1 MFFPLI
7 NGKLTHMADT
17 QLIKEKIDLAQLV
30 QEYVP
35 LKKAG
40 IYYKAPCPFHRE
52 KTPSFMVNAEKQI
65 WKCFGCGKGGDI
77 FSFVQ
82 EMEGLDFVEALK
94 LLAER
99 AGVKIDTYRNEIDK
113 SQKNRILE
121 INQKAAYFFHHV
133 LLEMPASKGARE
145 YLENRG
151 LKKETIDQW
160 QVGFIPDQWDLLTQ
174 YFLKKGTGVDDLVAA
189 GLTIKKDAARAGQG
203 FYDRFRGRIMFPIWD
218 VHGNVVG
225 FTGRVL
231 VETENSGGKYV
242 NTPQTLVYDKSRVL
256 YGLNNAKTEIKS
268 QDLAVIVEGQMD
280 VIACHQAGMKNV
292 VASSG
297 TALTHEQVKLLKRY
311 SPNIA
316 MAFDADKAGVAAAKR
331 GIDIALSEG
340 LNVRAISIP
349 EGKGKDADECLKKN
363 PQVWFDSVKNA
374 SDVMDWFFA
383 MAFANKDVSGPKAK
397 QQVADELLPLVGLI
411 PYAVERD
418 YWLKQLGDRLG
429 TDVSVLRDDLKR
441 FDKEK
446 KINNQ
451 TDKKPDATKTVPL
464 DTLNRL
470 LQRLLM
476 IWISHPDYVN
486 AQWPLLK
493 IKTFDGSVYQH
504 LYETIK
510 NQYNSH
516 SQPTISDWQHFFGDS
531 ELAEEFENLKMLAVI
546 EPGETADSDLK
557 TEGMK
562 IITRIVDEWSKKRRK
577 EIQFQLA
584 QAEQSGDKEQAQKLF
599 AELQNI

>member
-1 MFFPLI
+1 
-7 NGKLTHMADT
+7 MADT

-99 AGVKIDTYRNEIDK
+99 AGVKIDSYRSEIDK

-133 LLEMPASKGARE
+133 LLEMSASAGARE
-145 YLENRG
+145 YLQKRG

-174 YFLKKGTGVDDLVAA
+174 YFLKKGVGVDDLVAA
-189 GLTIKKDAARAGQG
+189 GLTIKKDAARAGKG
-203 FYDRFRGRIMFPIWD
+203 FYDRFRGRIMFPIWN

-256 YGLNNAKTEIKS
+256 YGLNNAKTEIKA

-297 TALTHEQVKLLKRY
+297 TALTLEQIKLLKRY
-311 SPNIA
+311 SPNVA

-349 EGKGKDADECLKKN
+349 EGAGKDADECLKKN
-363 PQVWFDSVKNA
+363 PQVWFDSVKSA

-383 MAFANKDVSGPKAK
+383 MAFNNKDVSGPKAK

-411 PYAVERD
+411 PFAVERD

-429 TDVSVLRDDLKR
+429 VEVSVLRDDLKR
-441 FDKEK
+441 FNK
-446 KINNQ
+446 
-451 TDKKPDATKTVPL
+451 DKKDGNQVDKRPQVAKAAPL
-464 DTLNRL
+464 DTVERL

-476 IWISHPDYVN
+476 IWSSHPEYLST
-486 AQWPLLK
+486 QWPK
-493 IKTFDGSVYQH
+493 FNSRCYEGSVYQH
-504 LYETIK
+504 LYESLK
-510 NQYNSH
+510 NQYNTS
-516 SQPTISDWQHFFGDS
+516 SPLSVADWQNFFTS
-531 ELAEEFENLKMLAVI
+531 SQYASEFENIKMLAAI
-546 EPGETADSDLK
+546 EPGETEDSDLK
-557 TEGMK
+557 IEGLEIMA
-562 IITRIVDEWSKKRRK
+562 RINDEWSKKRRK

-584 QAEQSGDKEQAQKLF
+584 QAEKNSDKELAQKLF
-599 AELQNI
+599 VELQNI

>member
-1 MFFPLI
+1 
-7 NGKLTHMADT
+7 MADT
-17 QLIKEKIDLAQLV
+17 QLIKEKLDLAQLV

-99 AGVKIDTYRNEIDK
+99 AGVKIDTYRSEIDK

-133 LLEMPASKGARE
+133 LLEMSASAGARE

-151 LKKETIDQW
+151 LKKETIEQW
-160 QVGFIPDQWDLLTQ
+160 QIGFIPDQWDLLTQ
-174 YFLKKGTGVDDLVAA
+174 YFLKKGVGVDDLIAA

-268 QDLAVIVEGQMD
+268 QDLTVIVEGQMD

-363 PQVWFDSVKNA
+363 PAVWFDSVKNA
-374 SDVMDWFFA
+374 SDVMDWFFV
-383 MAFANKDVSGPKAK
+383 MAFVNKDVSGPKAK

-446 KINNQ
+446 KNNNQ
-451 TDKKPDATKTVPL
+451 VDKKPEAVKSAPL

-476 IWISHPDYVN
+476 IWVSHPEYLQS
-486 AQWPLLK
+486 QWPSLK
-493 IKTFDGSVYQH
+493 QSTYEGGVYQH
-504 LYETIK
+504 LYETLK
-510 NQYNSH
+510 NQYNSN
-516 SQPTISDWQHFFGDS
+516 SQSTISDWQHFFANTES
-531 ELAEEFENLKMLAVI
+531 ASEFENLKMLAVI
-546 EPGETADSDLK
+546 EPGETVDSDLK
-557 TEGMK
+557 TEAIE
-562 IITRIVDEWSKKRRK
+562 IIARITDEWSKKRRK
-577 EIQFQLA
+577 EIQYQLA
-584 QAEQSGDKEQAQKLF
+584 QAEKSGDKDLSQKLF
-599 AELQNI
+599 VELQNI

>member
-1 MFFPLI
+1 
-7 NGKLTHMADT
+7 MADT

-99 AGVKIDTYRNEIDK
+99 AGVKIDSYRSEIDK

-133 LLEMPASKGARE
+133 LLEMSASAGARE

-151 LKKETIDQW
+151 LKKETIEQW

-174 YFLKKGTGVDDLVAA
+174 YFLKKGVGIDDLMAA

-203 FYDRFRGRIMFPIWD
+203 FYDRFRGRIMFPIWN

-231 VETENSGGKYV
+231 VETEHSGGKYV

-256 YGLNNAKTEIKS
+256 YGLNNAKTEIKA

-280 VIACHQAGMKNV
+280 VVACHQAGMKNV

-297 TALTHEQVKLLKRY
+297 TALTLEQIKLLKRY
-311 SPNIA
+311 SPNVA

-331 GIDIALSEG
+331 GIDIALTEG

-349 EGKGKDADECLKKN
+349 DGAGKDADECLKKN

-383 MAFANKDVSGPKAK
+383 MAFNNKDVSGPKAK

-429 TDVSVLRDDLKR
+429 VEVSVLRDDLKR
-441 FDKEK
+441 FDKNK
-446 KINNQ
+446 KEGNQ
-451 TDKKPDATKTVPL
+451 VDKRPAVAKAAPL
-464 DTLNRL
+464 DTVERL

-476 IWISHPDYVN
+476 IWSSHPEYIS
-486 AQWPLLK
+486 AQWSKLNSRCYV
-493 IKTFDGSVYQH
+493 GSVYQH
-504 LYETIK
+504 LYESIK
-510 NQYNSH
+510 NQYNTS
-516 SQPTISDWQHFFGDS
+516 SPLSTADWQNFFVNTDLTS
-531 ELAEEFENLKMLAVI
+531 EFENLKMLAAI
-546 EPGETADSDLK
+546 EPGETEDSDLK
-557 TEGMK
+557 IEGVE
-562 IITRIVDEWSKKRRK
+562 IVVRINDEWSRKKRK

-584 QAEQSGDKEQAQKLF
+584 QAEKIGDKELSQKLF
-599 AELQNI
+599 VELQNI

>member
-1 MFFPLI
+1 
-7 NGKLTHMADT
+7 MADT

-99 AGVKIDTYRNEIDK
+99 AGVKIDSYRSEIDK

-121 INQKAAYFFHHV
+121 INQKAVYFFHHV
-133 LLEMPASKGARE
+133 LLEMSASAGARE
-145 YLENRG
+145 YLQNRG

-174 YFLKKGTGVDDLVAA
+174 YFLKKGVGVDDLVAA
-189 GLTIKKDAARAGQG
+189 GLTIKKDAARAGKG
-203 FYDRFRGRIMFPIWD
+203 FYDRFRGRIMFPIWN

-256 YGLNNAKTEIKS
+256 YGLNNAKTEIKA

-280 VIACHQAGMKNV
+280 VVACHQAGMKNV

-331 GIDIALSEG
+331 GIDVALSEG

-349 EGKGKDADECLKKN
+349 EGAGKDADECLKKN
-363 PQVWFDSVKNA
+363 PEVWFDSVKNA

-383 MAFANKDVSGPKAK
+383 MAFANRDVSGPKAK

-429 TDVSVLRDDLKR
+429 VEVSVLRDDLKR
-441 FDKEK
+441 FDKNK
-446 KINNQ
+446 KQPAEN
-451 TDKKPDATKTVPL
+451 DKKPAAPKVAPL
-464 DTLNRL
+464 DTVERL

-476 IWISHPDYVN
+476 IWSSHPEYVN
-486 AQWPLLK
+486 AQWPK
-493 IKTFDGSVYQH
+493 FNQRCYGGSVYQH
-504 LYETIK
+504 LYESIN
-510 NQYNSH
+510 NQYNTS
-516 SQPTISDWQHFFGDS
+516 SPLSTAGWQNFFVNS
-531 ELAEEFENLKMLAVI
+531 ESASEFENLKMLAAI
-546 EPGETADSDLK
+546 EPGETEDSDLK
-557 TEGMK
+557 IEGQE
-562 IITRIVDEWSKKRRK
+562 IVVRIAQEWSKKKRK
-577 EIQFQLA
+577 EIQFQLS
-584 QAEQSGDKEQAQKLF
+584 QAEKSGNKELAQKLF
-599 AELQNI
+599 VELQNI

>member
-1 MFFPLI
+1 
-7 NGKLTHMADT
+7 MADT
-17 QLIKEKIDLAQLV
+17 QLIKEKLDLAQLV

-99 AGVKIDTYRNEIDK
+99 AGVKIDAYRSEIDK

-133 LLEMPASKGARE
+133 LLEMSASAGARE

-151 LKKETIDQW
+151 LKKETIEQW
-160 QVGFIPDQWDLLTQ
+160 QIGFIPDQWDLLTQ
-174 YFLKKGTGVDDLVAA
+174 YFLKKGVGVDDLIAA

-363 PQVWFDSVKNA
+363 PVVWFDSVKNA

-397 QQVADELLPLVGLI
+397 QQVADELLPLIGLI

-446 KINNQ
+446 KNNSQ
-451 TDKKPDATKTVPL
+451 IDKKPEATKSAPL
-464 DTLNRL
+464 DTLSRL

-476 IWISHPDYVN
+476 IWVSHPEYLSV
-486 AQWPLLK
+486 QWLSLK
-493 IKTFDGSVYQH
+493 QSTYAGSVYQH
-504 LYETIK
+504 LYETLK
-510 NQYNSH
+510 NQYNSN
-516 SQPTISDWQHFFGDS
+516 SQSTISDWQHFFANT
-531 ELAEEFENLKMLAVI
+531 ELAGEFENLKMLAVI
-546 EPGETADSDLK
+546 EPGETLDSDLK
-557 TEGMK
+557 TEAVE
-562 IITRIVDEWSKKRRK
+562 IIARITDEWSKKRRK
-577 EIQFQLA
+577 EIQYQLA
-584 QAEQSGDKEQAQKLF
+584 QAEKTGDKELSQKLF
-599 AELQNI
+599 VELQNI